1 MPHPL
6 HIPVLMSSLAAATEV
21 SASPLPSLEEVKKR
35 PTVIIV
41 VGMAGSGKTTFLTR
55 LHREISS
62 GIICRSDEN
71 KVGKGE
77 NGEGK
82 SERR

>member
-1 MPHPL
+1 M
-6 HIPVLMSSLAAATEV
+6 VLNNFPNFPFLSIMSAFEQQP
-21 SASPLPSLEEVKKR
+21 SAPLPSLEEVKKR

-62 GIICRSDEN
+62 GIICRTDEG
-71 KVGKGE
+71 KVGKGYYV
-77 NGEGK
+77 
-82 SERR
+82 R